1 MRPGRVCL
9 TSGRDGVKTGVP
21 TDGQTVTSRGPSNPR
36 DWLWKALH
44 NHRNSPWGRI
54 PAMRSDGLKAK
65 DSNPRGEDPSVT
77 QLVLAILRDTC
88 DQGLQPKAP
97 RQRQVPRGRPWG
109 RERPRWRYR
118 PGTARLH
125 KSCLALDLLQMCS
138 KYSACRPSYAVSLSL
153 DFWHLENI
161 LRWEFLTAPLSFWD
175 LKRKIFTTSFI
186 LRPQEWTLDTRS
198 WGRPGGG
205 EGWSVSRCPLLRGA
219 VTPIHGGGHV
229 TTWHL
234 TLTLPC
240 MALTVK
246 VGRFLCDSA
255 KGTHQGDMLAGS

>member
-1 MRPGRVCL
+1 
-9 TSGRDGVKTGVP
+9 
-21 TDGQTVTSRGPSNPR
+21 
-36 DWLWKALH
+36 
-44 NHRNSPWGRI
+44 
-54 PAMRSDGLKAK
+54 MRSDGLKAK

-153 DFWHLENI
+153 DF
-161 LRWEFLTAPLSFWD
+161 
-175 LKRKIFTTSFI
+175 
-186 LRPQEWTLDTRS
+186 
-198 WGRPGGG
+198 
-205 EGWSVSRCPLLRGA
+205 
-219 VTPIHGGGHV
+219 
-229 TTWHL
+229 
-234 TLTLPC
+234 
-240 MALTVK
+240 
-246 VGRFLCDSA
+246 
-255 KGTHQGDMLAGS
+255 